1 MFRGEFS
8 ISVAAVDDEAVIAF
22 VLDQPVL
29 DELAHQVCSNLA
41 GFMVLPDLGKLLLE
55 LQDLD
60 LLVLGI
66 NLLLLCRLLVGFDLG
81 LCSSPF
87 AADLQHVRG
96 HALSH

>member
-1 MFRGEFS
+1 M
-8 ISVAAVDDEAVIAF
+8 AAVDDEAVVAV
-22 VLDQPVL
+22 VLDQAVL
-29 DELAHQVCSNLA
+29 DELVHQVGRHLA
-41 GFMVLPDLGKLLLE
+41 GLMVLPELGELLLE